1 MSSKPPATRSANL
14 AMPSWASRPEAY
26 RARRGARNFQAGL
39 AAEDA
44 VERIYRQRG
53 ARVLARRHRTP
64 EGEIDLIVQDSRCL
78 IFVEVK
84 RRRRLHGFDSPISE
98 KQWQRLGCAALHYV
112 VNNYDVTRVQ
122 PICRFDAA
130 LVGADGQ
137 VTIIENART
146 FDRGS

>member
-1 MSSKPPATRSANL
+1 MSSEPPATRSASL
-14 AMPSWASRPEAY
+14 PLPSWAAGPKTS
-26 RARRGARNFQAGL
+26 RARRGARNFHAGM

-53 ARVLARRHRTP
+53 AQVLARRHRTP
-64 EGEIDLIVQDSRCL
+64 EGEIDLIVQEGRCL

-84 RRRRLHGFDSPISE
+84 RRKRLHGFDSPISE

-112 VNNYDVTRVQ
+112 VNNHDVTRVQ

-130 LVGADGQ
+130 LVGPDGQ

-146 FDRGS
+146 FD

>member
-1 MSSKPPATRSANL
+1 MSSEPPATRSTSL
-14 AMPSWASRPEAY
+14 PMPSWASRPEAC

-53 ARVLARRHRTP
+53 AQVLARRHRTP
-64 EGEIDLIVQDSRCL
+64 EGEIDLIVQEGRCL
-78 IFVEVK
+78 IFVEIK
-84 RRRRLHGFDSPISE
+84 RRKRLHGFDSPISE

-112 VNNYDVTRVQ
+112 VNNHAVTRVQ

-130 LVGADGQ
+130 LVGPDGQ
-137 VTIIENART
+137 ATIIENART
-146 FDRGS
+146 FD